1 MTARPRLVVI
11 TQTDALSR
19 FIRAPFLVILKSD
32 SARLPDLRT
41 LANLPAMRSIVIL
54 VLACTSGF
62 LMARWFSPLCVEL
75 PLVGAPK
82 VAPILQPKPVAAE
95 PRAVPV
101 FRPLR
106 DEIAILPAVK
116 RLMSVLDSRDIPR
129 TAKYLMEA
137 IGELSAEDFR
147 ALQSGKANM
156 PHVSAYGFDNGFT
169 AAFARSFVERWL
181 AVDEAGALAALPDLA
196 KKAHGAGQFE
206 RGPLL
211 LALIAAKPKEAL
223 RILVA
228 LEPDDMFGP
237 ISSAVKMTF
246 ARLAALEP
254 FQARNFLAD
263 CRDANQRRVAEIG
276 IALGIAENDPSS
288 GAALAEQLG
297 TSEIFTVALAS
308 AQKSGANAVL
318 EVAMKAKRTWL
329 STHRLNGL
337 VMQYPG
343 AAWENIPDDPNDKEN
358 KGGIGSDV
366 LNAARLLAPET
377 RQRLLQR
384 TLTFP
389 AFMRGELQ
397 AALLENWVADAP
409 QDAAQWVLK
418 NAVPEKKDD
427 AMALQFMY
435 GTWLRQDREAAL
447 AWRESLPPG
456 PAREHIAELHRVYP
470 ATGTKLNIA
479 EEAQYMVELDNFSAL
494 DSTMQTWLAKDADA
508 AAKWTQDLAD
518 AVQKDRARRA
528 YALAVAQ
535 KDTAIAREWAES
547 VVIPRIRE
555 QAAKGVLPFL
565 QRENPA
571 VARAWIQGLQ
581 GVHPLWKQWMQKDS
595 R

>member
-1 MTARPRLVVI
+1 
-11 TQTDALSR
+11 
-19 FIRAPFLVILKSD
+19 
-32 SARLPDLRT
+32 
-41 LANLPAMRSIVIL
+41 MRSTSIF
-54 VLACTSGF
+54 VLACLSGF
-62 LMARWFSPLCVEL
+62 LFARWNSHLRVEL
-75 PLVGAPK
+75 PIV
-82 VAPILQPKPVAAE
+82 VAQKREPEAVAAE
-95 PRAVPV
+95 PREAPEI
-101 FRPLR
+101 RPLR
-106 DEIAILPAVK
+106 EEIAKMPAVK
-116 RLMSVLDSRDIPR
+116 RLSAVLDSRDIPR
-129 TAKYLMEA
+129 TAKHLLDA
-137 IGELSAEDFR
+137 IGELSVEDFR
-147 ALQSGKANM
+147 VLQSGKANM
-156 PHVSAYGFDNGFT
+156 PQVSAYGFDKGFT

-181 AVDEAGALAALPDLA
+181 AVDEAGALAALPDFA
-196 KKAHGAGQFE
+196 KKANGRGQFE

-211 LALIAAKPKEAL
+211 RALIEAKPKESL

-254 FQARNFLAD
+254 LQARNFLAD

-297 TSEIFTVALAS
+297 ASEIFTVALAS

-329 STHRLNGL
+329 STHRLNAL

-343 AAWENIPDDPNDKEN
+343 AAWENIPDVPNDKDARQ
-358 KGGIGSDV
+358 GIGSEV
-366 LNAARLLAPET
+366 LDAAKLFSPES

-384 TLTFP
+384 TLAFP

-397 AALLENWVADAP
+397 AALLQNWVADAP

-418 NAVPEKKDD
+418 NSVPEKKED
-427 AMALQFMY
+427 ATALQFMY

-456 PAREHIAELHRVYP
+456 PAREHIAEMHRVYP
-470 ATGTKLNIA
+470 ATGTKLSFP
-479 EEAQYMVELDNFSAL
+479 EQAQYMLELDNFSAL
-494 DSTMQTWLAKDADA
+494 DSTMQTWLAKDAEA
-508 AAKWTQDLAD
+508 AAKWTQGLPD
-518 AVQKDRARRA
+518 AAQKDRARRS
-528 YALAVAQ
+528 YAMAVAQ

-547 VVIPRIRE
+547 VASPRIRE

-571 VARAWIQGLQ
+571 AAHAWVQGLQ

>member
-1 MTARPRLVVI
+1 MTARPQPVVI
-11 TQTDALSR
+11 TQTAALCR
-19 FIRAPFLVILKSD
+19 FIRAPFLVTVNSD

-62 LMARWFSPLCVEL
+62 LMARWFSPLIVEL
-75 PLVGAPK
+75 PIVVAPK
-82 VAPILQPKPVAAE
+82 VAPNVEPKTVAAE
-95 PRAVPV
+95 PREAPAV
-101 FRPLR
+101 RPLR
-106 DEIAILPAVK
+106 EEIAKMPALK
-116 RLMSVLDSRDIPR
+116 RLSAVLDSRDIPR
-129 TAKYLMEA
+129 TAKHLLDA

-156 PHVSAYGFDNGFT
+156 PHVSAYGFGNVFG

-196 KKAHGAGQFE
+196 KKAHEHGQFE
-206 RGPLL
+206 HGPLL
-211 LALIAAKPKEAL
+211 RALIEAKPKEAL

-237 ISSAVKMTF
+237 VSNAVKMTF

-254 FQARNFLAD
+254 LLARNFLAE
-263 CRDANQRRVAEIG
+263 CRDANQRRGAEIG

-288 GAALAEQLG
+288 GAALAQQLG
-297 TSEIFTVALAS
+297 ASEIFTAALAS
-308 AQKSGANAVL
+308 AQKSGASAVL

-329 STHRLNGL
+329 STHRLNAL

-343 AAWENIPDDPNDKEN
+343 AAWESIPDDPNDKDDRR
-358 KGGIGSDV
+358 GIGSEV
-366 LNAARLLAPET
+366 LDAAKLLSPET

-447 AWRESLPPG
+447 AWRESLPG
-456 PAREHIAELHRVYP
+456 PAREHIAELHRIIP
-470 ATGTKLNIA
+470 AGGTTLNIA
-479 EEAQYMVELDNFSAL
+479 EQAQYMVGLDNFSGL
-494 DSTMQTWLAKDADA
+494 DSTMQTWFTKDADA
-508 AAKWTQDLAD
+508 AAKWTHDLPD
-518 AVQKDRARRA
+518 AVHKDRARRA

-547 VVIPRIRE
+547 VASPRIRE
-555 QAAKGVLPFL
+555 QAAKGILPFV

-571 VARAWIQGLQ
+571 AARAWVQGLQ
-581 GVHPLWKQWMQKDS
+581 GVHPLWKQWMQKNN